1 MSGESDNIY
10 VSDLPEDVS
19 DAMVNE
25 VFGAYGQVLS
35 CKALPPK
42 MPGMKGAALVRFA
55 NVEEAQWVV
64 ANLNGNI
71 AQGLTDPIQ
80 VKFANSGRGYGKA
93 GRDDSGYGYG
103 GPYDGDGCGGTKG
116 MPFSGGKGKGKKGR
130 DSSSSCDIFTL
141 LKGVSSAIP
150 GAGKVPDEN
159 QIYIRGLPSDTSDL
173 ELYKMFSPFGAIQQR
188 GVKAMLGQDGRCT
201 GVGFVDFVDAAVAQS
216 ASATV
221 NGTTMPDGGVLN
233 VYIKNST
240 RKGGEK
246 GGGKGYKGGW

>member
-1 MSGESDNIY
+1 MSEADNIY
-10 VSDLPEDVS
+10 VADLPADVT

-25 VFGAYGQVLS
+25 VFGAYGQVVS

-42 MPGMKGAALVRFA
+42 TQGMKGAALVRFA
-55 NVEEAQWVV
+55 SIEEAQWVV

-80 VKFANSGRGYGKA
+80 VKFAHSGKGGYGKA
-93 GRDDSGYGYG
+93 DSAG
-103 GPYDGDGCGGTKG
+103 GFAGVGGGGFGNGAKG
-116 MPFSGGKGKGKKGR
+116 MPYSGGGGEGGKGKGKKGT
-130 DSSSSCDIFTL
+130 SCDIFTL
-141 LKGVSSAIP
+141 LKGIGPAIP

-188 GVKAMLGQDGRCT
+188 GVKAMVGQDGLCT
-201 GVGFVDFVDAAVAQS
+201 GVGFVDFVNAVVAQT
-216 ASATV
+216 AAATV

-240 RKGGEK
+240 RKGGPADK
-246 GGGKGYKGGW
+246 GHKGGKGWK